1 MAKNYY
7 NILGIDKSASET
19 DIKQAYRKLSK
30 EWHPDKHK
38 GDKAAESKFKE
49 INEAYEVIGNPK
61 RRKQYDTF
69 GSAGGPGGSSG
80 GGQGFGGFDF
90 SGFQQ
95 GDMGDLGD
103 IFSSFFGGGG
113 AGGRGRRQSNR
124 GSDLQVR
131 ISIEFAEVVSGVK
144 RTIAIEKIVPCAD
157 CNGSGAQGGAVKTCA
172 ECSGTGQVTRT
183 AQSFFGVVQQSVQ
196 CATCQGA
203 GKTPENPCKS
213 CSGEGV
219 KREKAEIT
227 IDIPAGI
234 DDGQT
239 LKISGQGNAGKLG
252 GEAGDLFVVVQVQ
265 QDKRFI
271 RDGNDIRSEISISV
285 VDATLGTEV
294 SVPTVHGNVTLKI
307 PAGTQPR
314 QVMRL
319 KSKGVPQLNSSRLG
333 DHFVTVRVEV
343 PKKLS
348 REEKKLY
355 EDLRKAN

>member
-1 MAKNYY
+1 MSKDYY
-7 NILGIDKSASET
+7 AILGIEKSANDT
-19 DIKQAYRKLSK
+19 DIKKAYRKLSK

-61 RRKQYDTF
+61 RRQQYDTF
-69 GSAGGPGGSSG
+69 GSAGGPGGG
-80 GGQGFGGFDF
+80 GFGGFDF

-113 AGGRGRRQSNR
+113 RNRTPDNR

-131 ISIEFAEVVSGVK
+131 ISIDFAQVVSGDK
-144 RTIAIEKIVPCAD
+144 KTITIEKIVSCKECDGTGAEGGTVSTCPD
-157 CNGSGAQGGAVKTCA
+157 CN
-172 ECSGTGQVTRT
+172 GTGQVTRT

-196 CATCQGA
+196 CTKCQGA
-203 GKTPENPCKS
+203 GKIPEHPCKK
-213 CSGEGV
+213 CNGEGA
-219 KREKAEIT
+219 KREKT
-227 IDIPAGI
+227 QLTLDIPAGI

-239 LKISGQGNAGKLG
+239 LRIASQGNAGKLG
-252 GEAGDLFVVVQVQ
+252 GPAGDLFVIVQVIP
-265 QDKRFI
+265 DKRFV
-271 RDGNDIRSEISISV
+271 RDGTDIRSGISISV

-294 SVPTVHGNVTLKI
+294 VVPTVHGSVTLKI
-307 PAGTQPR
+307 PAGTQPG

-333 DHFVTVRVEV
+333 DHYVTVRIDV

-348 REEKKLY
+348 RQEKKLY
-355 EDLRKAN
+355 EELKSASGS